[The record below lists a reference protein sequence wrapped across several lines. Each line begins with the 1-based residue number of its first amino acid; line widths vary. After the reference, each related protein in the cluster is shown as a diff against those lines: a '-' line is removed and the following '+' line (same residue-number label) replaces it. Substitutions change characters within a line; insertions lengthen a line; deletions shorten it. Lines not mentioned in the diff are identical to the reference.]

1 MADPQQP
8 ARRESHTPVAI
19 FAVDSGGCG
28 ACVQSILALQATRYA
43 KALHA
48 ARVSFAQ
55 APRHADILLIS
66 GPLTE
71 TARTS
76 IEQVIA
82 ATPQQRALI
91 AVGDCAIDGCM
102 FADSPAHSGSAATAF
117 DVHVEIEGCPPMPL
131 AILDA
136 IGAARELLAQAEE
149 EGVIEDTDETADET
163 TNETADASGGPSDVT
178 LDEMPDETPDET
190 PDEVADA
197 QNGASGGSAER

>member
-8 ARRESHTPVAI
+8 ARRTSHTPVAI

-28 ACVQSILALQATRYA
+28 ACVQSILALQSSRYA

-55 APRHADILLIS
+55 TPRHADVLLIS
-66 GPLTE
+66 GPLTKA
-71 TARTS
+71 TRVS
-76 IEQVIA
+76 IGDVVA

-91 AVGDCAIDGCM
+91 AVGDCAINGCV
-102 FADSPAHSGSAATAF
+102 FADSPAYDTSAATAF
-117 DVHVEIEGCPPMPL
+117 DVHVEIEGCPPAPL

-136 IGAARELLAQAEE
+136 IGAAQELLAQAEE
-149 EGVIEDTDETADET
+149 EGVIEDVDEDESGGESGDEAD
-163 TNETADASGGPSDVT
+163 NETDSEAQDSAADDDDT
-178 LDEMPDETPDET
+178 DT
-190 PDEVADA
+190 

>member
-8 ARRESHTPVAI
+8 ARRTSHTPVAI

-28 ACVQSILALQATRYA
+28 ACVQSILALQSSRYA

-55 APRHADILLIS
+55 TPRHADVLLIS
-66 GPLTE
+66 GPLTKA
-71 TARTS
+71 AREN
-76 IEQVIA
+76 IDNVVA

-91 AVGDCAIDGCM
+91 AVGDCAINGCV
-102 FADSPAHSGSAATAF
+102 FADSPAYDTSAATAF
-117 DVHVEIEGCPPMPL
+117 DVHVEIEGCPPAPL

-136 IGAARELLAQAEE
+136 IGAAQDLLAQAEE
-149 EGVIEDTDETADET
+149 EGVIEDVDEDENENGGESDDEADDETDRETQDSAADDDDT
-163 TNETADASGGPSDVT
+163 DT
-178 LDEMPDETPDET
+178 
-190 PDEVADA
+190 

>member
-1 MADPQQP
+1 MADLEQP
-8 ARRESHTPVAI
+8 ARRVWHTPVAI

-28 ACVQSILALQATRYA
+28 ACVQSIFALQATRYA

-55 APRHADILLIS
+55 TPRHADILLIS
-66 GPLTE
+66 GSLTE
-71 TARTS
+71 AARTS

-91 AVGDCAIDGCM
+91 AVGDCAIDGCV
-102 FADSPAHSGSAATAF
+102 FATAPAYGESAATAF
-117 DVHVEIEGCPPMPL
+117 DVHVEIEGCPPTPL

-149 EGVIEDTDETADET
+149 EGIIEETEETAEETGDGDAEASGGVTDETLDAD
-163 TNETADASGGPSDVT
+163 
-178 LDEMPDETPDET
+178 
-190 PDEVADA
+190 ADA
-197 QNGASGGSAER
+197 QDGASGESGEL

>member
-8 ARRESHTPVAI
+8 AQRTSHTPVAI

-28 ACVQSILALQATRYA
+28 ACVQSILALQSSRYA

-55 APRHADILLIS
+55 TPRHADLLLIS
-66 GPLTE
+66 GPLTKA
-71 TARTS
+71 ARES
-76 IEQVIA
+76 IANVVA

-91 AVGDCAIDGCM
+91 AVGDCAINGCV
-102 FADSPAHSGSAATAF
+102 FADSPAYGTSAATAF
-117 DVHVEIEGCPPMPL
+117 DVHVEIEGCPPAPL

-136 IGAARELLAQAEE
+136 IGAAQELLAQAEE
-149 EGVIEDTDETADET
+149 EGVIEDEEGVIEDVDEDAGESDDEADDKTAQEAQDSAADDDDTDT
-163 TNETADASGGPSDVT
+163 
-178 LDEMPDETPDET
+178 
-190 PDEVADA
+190 

>member
-8 ARRESHTPVAI
+8 ARRTTHTPVAI

-28 ACVQSILALQATRYA
+28 ACVQSILALQSTRYA

-55 APRHADILLIS
+55 TPRHADVLLIS
-66 GPLTE
+66 GPLTKA
-71 TARTS
+71 ARES
-76 IEQVIA
+76 IGNVVA

-91 AVGDCAIDGCM
+91 AVGDCAINGCV
-102 FADSPAHSGSAATAF
+102 FAGSPAYDTSAATAF
-117 DVHVEIEGCPPMPL
+117 DVHVEIEGCPPAPL

-136 IGAARELLAQAEE
+136 IGAAQELLAQAEE
-149 EGVIEDTDETADET
+149 EGVIEDVDEDTDESGDEAEDET
-163 TNETADASGGPSDVT
+163 VTEAQDGASDDDDT
-178 LDEMPDETPDET
+178 DT
-190 PDEVADA
+190 